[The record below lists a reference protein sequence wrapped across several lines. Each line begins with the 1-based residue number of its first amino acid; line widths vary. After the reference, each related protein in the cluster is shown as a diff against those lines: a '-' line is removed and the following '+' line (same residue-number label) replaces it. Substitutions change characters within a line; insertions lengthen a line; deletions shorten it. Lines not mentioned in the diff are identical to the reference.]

1 MWDRPPATTH
11 LVSVEEYL
19 HTSFEHDAEYV
30 EGRIV
35 YRSVPKKPHS
45 KMQAFL
51 LLKLHGIGRPLG
63 YKVWPEQ
70 RIRTKASPARYRV
83 PDLCVTFGEP
93 DEDVFTDPP
102 YLCIEILSPDDL
114 AAEVSAKADEYLA
127 LGVPY
132 VWVVDPVSLNGETRT
147 RDGIERVSDGRFRA
161 GVIEV
166 DLQEL
171 RAAMC

>member
-1 MWDRPPATTH
+1 MATTH
-11 LVSVEEYL
+11 LISVEEYL

-45 KMQAFL
+45 KMQSFL
-51 LLKLHGIGRPLG
+51 DRTIYGIGRPLG

-70 RIRTKASPARYRV
+70 RIRTQVNPARYRV

-93 DEDVFTDPP
+93 DEDIFTEPP
-102 YLCIEILSPDDL
+102 YLCIEILSPDDV
-114 AAEVSAKADEYLA
+114 ASEVSAKANEYLA
-127 LGVPY
+127 FGVPY
-132 VWVVDPVSLNGETRT
+132 VWVVDPVSLSGEIRT
-147 RDGIERVSDGRFRA
+147 RDGIERAIDGRFRA
-161 GVIEV
+161 GAIEV

-171 RAAMC
+171 T